1 LLNLARAR
9 YLHEMPT
16 LYRFL
21 SASAAVTTLESL
33 KLRLSRPSSLNDPF
47 DCCPEFAADSSY
59 PEEFKLCLEQMFLER
74 RSAELGVLCFSRTWA
89 HHLMW
94 SHYADHHRGVALVF
108 RFAAKPDLL
117 PVIYQKARATVNLE
131 QIRVRSEGVAA
142 IRGFA
147 DTFTVKAPA
156 WRYERETRML
166 IETKKCEVQD
176 GSYFVRFDPE
186 TLHGI
191 ILGMRCEISESYF
204 RRIFEQQPLAK
215 AKIWRVK
222 KTPGV
227 FALLREESTKVADDR
242 EMD

>member
-1 LLNLARAR
+1 MRYVGASLPSQALTR

-21 SASAAVTTLESL
+21 SASAAVKTLESM

-47 DCCPEFAADSSY
+47 DCCPDFAADDRY
-59 PEEFKLCLEQMFLER
+59 PEEFKVCLEKMFLEK

-108 RFAAKPDLL
+108 RFAAKSDLL
-117 PVIYQKARATVNLE
+117 PVTYQKARATVNLE
-131 QIRVRSEGVAA
+131 QIRRGSGDAVS
-142 IRGFA
+142 IRGFT

-166 IETKKCEVQD
+166 IETKEV
-176 GSYFVRFDPE
+176 
-186 TLHGI
+186 
-191 ILGMRCEISESYF
+191 
-204 RRIFEQQPLAK
+204 
-215 AKIWRVK
+215 
-222 KTPGV
+222 
-227 FALLREESTKVADDR
+227 
-242 EMD
+242 